1 LSFPHTARIQY
12 PNLTAIRNSLSLFF
26 SLDQNP
32 LLRCKIHH
40 FNLLNPL
47 ISHQSKPITISRT
60 SLSSF
65 FIVKTLQQTPSS
77 LFVQGKN
84 WLLTPI
90 TTSLHII
97 DPQLDHDLI
106 PTKSTQKSTQFKH
119 EITTSKFE
127 KKKLPKNLN
136 HHHNPKN
143 QVFLCFF
150 IG

>member
-1 LSFPHTARIQY
+1 MSFPHTARIQY
-12 PNLTAIRNSLSLFF
+12 PNLTTIRNPLSLFF

-40 FNLLNPL
+40 FNLLNPF
-47 ISHQSKPITISRT
+47 ISHQSKPIIISQT

-65 FIVKTLQQTPSS
+65 LIVKTLQQTPSFFFCTRKKLIVNS
-77 LFVQGKN
+77 HNNLPLHN
-84 WLLTPI
+84 RPTTRSWLNSHQIHPKIHPFLTWNHN
-90 TTSLHII
+90 L
-97 DPQLDHDLI
+97 QVW
-106 PTKSTQKSTQFKH
+106 
-119 EITTSKFE
+119 